1 MMHGHEKSDLVIVK
15 AARTVLCGGRAMK
28 RTSLPLLRRQFIA
41 LLGGGAAVAWPGA
54 VRAQQPLPVIGYLN
68 STSPS
73 TYAIYTDAFRE
84 GLQSTGYVEGVT
96 VAVEYRWADG
106 RNDRLPAL
114 AAELASQQVAVIVAT
129 GATASAVAA
138 KAATRTIPIVFISG
152 GDPVQFKLVDSFNRP
167 GGNITGVSFLANRL
181 VSKQLDLLQQLTPGT
196 APIGVLVNPTNPTLA
211 GSFWREAQ
219 EAADILGVQVH
230 LLHASSQ
237 EDFAGAFDTLKQL
250 NARALI
256 IGADGFF
263 TSRIEVLAHLAAKH
277 TMPAIC
283 SYREFSMSGGLI
295 SYGTSV
301 INAYRQVGVYTGK
314 ILCRIPEILTLGQFS
329 GCARSLISTWRT
341 QEVRHVGSD
350 TIAPRFWCVPAAWFG
365 EEDERRPSGPSA
377 SGARRNL

>member
-1 MMHGHEKSDLVIVK
+1 
-15 AARTVLCGGRAMK
+15 MK
-28 RTSLPLLRRQFIA
+28 RREFITLL
-41 LLGGGAAVAWPGA
+41 GGAAVAWPLA
-54 VRAQQPLPVIGYLN
+54 ARAQQPLPVIGYLN

-84 GLQSTGYVEGVT
+84 GLLSTGYVEGVT
-96 VAVEYRWADG
+96 VAIEYRWADG

-114 AAELASQQVAVIVAT
+114 AAELARQQVTVIVAT

-167 GGNITGVSFLANRL
+167 GGNLTGVSFLGNRL
-181 VSKQLDLLQQLTPGT
+181 ASKQLDLLQQLTPGT

-211 GSFWREAQ
+211 GSLWKEAQ
-219 EAADILGVQVH
+219 EAADTLGAQVH
-230 LLHASSQ
+230 LLNASTE
-237 EDFAGAFDTLKQL
+237 EDFVRAFDTLKQL

-263 TSRIEVLAHLAAKH
+263 TSRIEVLARLAAINM
-277 TMPAIC
+277 MPAIC
-283 SYREFSMSGGLI
+283 SYREFSTSGGLI

-314 ILCRIPEILTLGQFS
+314 VLKGEKPADLPVMQPTKFEFVVNLKTAKAFGIEVPQNILAL
-329 GCARSLISTWRT
+329 AD
-341 QEVRHVGSD
+341 EV
-350 TIAPRFWCVPAAWFG
+350 I
-365 EEDERRPSGPSA
+365 E
-377 SGARRNL
+377 

>member
-1 MMHGHEKSDLVIVK
+1 
-15 AARTVLCGGRAMK
+15 MK
-28 RTSLPLLRRQFIA
+28 RREFIT
-41 LLGGGAAVAWPGA
+41 LLGGAAAWPLMA
-54 VRAQQPLPVIGYLN
+54 HAQQPAMPVIGYLN
-68 STSPS
+68 STSPG

-96 VAVEYRWADG
+96 VAIEYRWADG

-114 AAELASQQVAVIVAT
+114 AAELARQQVTVIVAT

-167 GGNITGVSFLANRL
+167 GGNLTGVSFLGNRL
-181 VSKQLDLLQQLTPGT
+181 ASKQLDLLQQLTPGT

-211 GSFWREAQ
+211 GSLWKEAQ
-219 EAADILGVQVH
+219 EAADTLGAQVH
-230 LLHASSQ
+230 LLNASTE
-237 EDFAGAFDTLKQL
+237 EDFVRAFDTLKQL

-314 ILCRIPEILTLGQFS
+314 VLKGEKPADLPVMQPTKFEFVVNLKTAKAFGIEVPQNILAL
-329 GCARSLISTWRT
+329 AD
-341 QEVRHVGSD
+341 EV
-350 TIAPRFWCVPAAWFG
+350 I
-365 EEDERRPSGPSA
+365 E
-377 SGARRNL
+377 